1 MEVISGGQHPRVRY
15 LKRLSSRKFRDQ
27 EGKFVIEGVRFL
39 EEALDAA
46 WPLDAVL
53 FSPRLELTERGHRL
67 LNRLDLLG
75 LPLLQVT
82 DGLMRELAD
91 TETPQGVL
99 AMARCREDPRLMVP
113 EPTRANLALLVD
125 GLQDPG
131 NLGTIIR
138 TADAAG
144 AGSMVLLKGTVDLY
158 NPKVLRATMGSLF
171 HLPVLRA
178 ADRKGVIS
186 TFKAAGY
193 ALAVGD
199 PAGDKDPGGVDF
211 TGPTLLVIGSEAK
224 GAGPDLVQQARWRV
238 RIPMPGRAESLNAAV
253 AAGILMYEALRQRA
267 T

>member
-1 MEVISGGQHPRVRY
+1 MEVVSGGQHPRVRY
-15 LKRLSSRKFRDQ
+15 IKRLSSRKLRDQ

-46 WPLDAVL
+46 WPIDAAL
-53 FSPRLELTERGHRL
+53 FSPRLELTLRGQRL
-67 LNRLDLLG
+67 LDRLDLLG
-75 LPLLQVT
+75 LPLMQVT
-82 DGLMRELAD
+82 DVLMRELAD

-99 AMARCREDPRLMVP
+99 AIARRREEPRLMVP
-113 EPTRANLALLVD
+113 EPPRANLALLVD

-138 TADAAG
+138 TADAVG
-144 AGSMVLLKGTVDLY
+144 AGSLVLLKGTVDLY

-171 HLPVLRA
+171 HLPMIQA
-178 ADRKGVIS
+178 ADRNEVIS

-199 PAGDKDPGGVDF
+199 PAGDKEPSGVDF
-211 TGPTLLVIGSEAK
+211 TEPTLLVIGSEAK
-224 GAGPDLVQQARWRV
+224 GAGPDLLKQARWRV

-253 AAGILMYEALRQRA
+253 AAGILMYEALRQRS